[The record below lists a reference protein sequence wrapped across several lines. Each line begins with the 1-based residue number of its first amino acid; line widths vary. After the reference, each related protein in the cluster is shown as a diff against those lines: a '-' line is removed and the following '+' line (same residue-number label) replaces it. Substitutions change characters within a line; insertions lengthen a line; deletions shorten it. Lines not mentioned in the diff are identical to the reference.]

1 MSGFWASDRT
11 DQGKD
16 TSISTK
22 PVFTKKTDEIT
33 LEEGEDDVNFSVYFK
48 AEDLSKVSLVYVTD
62 EVDYDTPGTYSA
74 MVRAVDAS
82 GNISEQSFQIIVEE
96 KEEPVS
102 LITEEAQVVSDDS
115 SLSLDHQQLFRND
128 RHLL

>member
-1 MSGFWASDRT
+1 M
-11 DQGKD
+11 
-16 TSISTK
+16 
-22 PVFTKKTDEIT
+22 
-33 LEEGEDDVNFSVYFK
+33 N
-48 AEDLSKVSLVYVTD
+48 LVYVTD

-102 LITEEAQVVSDDS
+102 LITEEAQAVSDDS
-115 SLSLDHQQLFRND
+115 SLSSIINSYSGTIGIYYKNLKSGESYIYND
-128 RHLL
+128 IDFYPCSVIKLCVLLTVYD